1 MSGPPSRKWPVN
13 KMVWAIFCFV
23 FAMFPL
29 FFAWMSD
36 DMGDTKSG
44 LQEVIERGDVYLI
57 CVALVGDSLG
67 RFAMVD
73 QKKVIDMIGLGF
85 ALAFAMM
92 MSFEF
97 GTLNSMLHATR
108 PVPAGMVF
116 HHSVVYVASMFILGL
131 GAVIRTED

>member
-1 MSGPPSRKWPVN
+1 MGYLL
-13 KMVWAIFCFV
+13 FCV
-23 FAMFPL
+23 CHVSA